1 MTLLLI
7 RHASAGDRD
16 DWVGDDLPRP
26 LDARGRGQASRLP
39 ELLGDYEI
47 ARVLSSPAVR
57 CVQTVEPLAR
67 SRGLDIEVREEL
79 GEEQQGEAGAELV
92 RSFIGEQTALCV
104 HGGLSDT
111 IAGVSQKKGEVL
123 VLDDEGKLVER
134 FRS

>member
-16 DWVGDDLPRP
+16 EWVGDDLPRP
-26 LDARGRGQASRLP
+26 LDARGRSQASRLP

-67 SRGLDIEVREEL
+67 SRGLDLAVRQEL
-79 GEEQQGEAGAELV
+79 GEEQQGEAGAALV
-92 RSFIGEQTALCV
+92 RSLVGGQIALCV

-111 IAGVSQKKGEVL
+111 ISGVSQKKGEVL

>member
-26 LDARGRGQASRLP
+26 LDARGRGQASRLA
-39 ELLGDYEI
+39 ELLGEYEI

-79 GEEQQGEAGAELV
+79 SEEQQGEAGAELV
-92 RSFIGEQTALCV
+92 RSLVGEQIALCV

>member
-16 DWVGDDLPRP
+16 DWVGDDRLRP
-26 LDARGRGQASRLP
+26 LDGRGRNQASRLP

-47 ARVLSSPAVR
+47 ARVMSSPAVR

-67 SRGLDIEVREEL
+67 SRGLDIEVHEEL
-79 GEEQQGEAGAELV
+79 SEEQQGEAGAELV
-92 RSFIGEQTALCV
+92 RALIGEQAALCV
-104 HGGLSDT
+104 HGGLSDAV
-111 IAGVSQKKGEVL
+111 AGVSQKKGEVL

>member
-16 DWVGDDLPRP
+16 AWVDDDRLRP
-26 LDARGRGQASRLP
+26 LDDRGRDQASRLP

-57 CVQTVEPLAR
+57 CVQTVEPFAR

-79 GEEQQGEAGAELV
+79 GEEQQDEAGAELV
-92 RSFIGEQTALCV
+92 RALVGEQAALCV
-104 HGGLSDT
+104 HGGLSE
-111 IAGVSQKKGEVL
+111 AVVGVSQKKGEVL

>member
-16 DWVGDDLPRP
+16 HWVGDDLPRP
-26 LDARGRGQASRLP
+26 LDARGRDQASRLP
-39 ELLGDYEI
+39 DLLGDYEI

-57 CVQTVEPLAR
+57 CLQTVEPLAR

-79 GEEQQGEAGAELV
+79 SEEQQGEAGVELV
-92 RSFIGEQTALCV
+92 RALIGEQAALCV

-111 IAGVSQKKGEVL
+111 ISGVSQKKGEVL

>member
-16 DWVGDDLPRP
+16 DRVGDDLPRP
-26 LDARGRGQASRLP
+26 LDARGRGQASRLA
-39 ELLGDYEI
+39 ELLNDYEI

-57 CVQTVEPLAR
+57 CLQTVEPLAR
-67 SRGLDIEVREEL
+67 SRGLDLDVHEEL

-92 RSFIGEQTALCV
+92 RSLAGEQTALCV
-104 HGGLSDT
+104 HGGLSDA

-123 VLDDEGKLVER
+123 VLDDEGRLVER

>member
-1 MTLLLI
+1 MMLLLI

-16 DWVGDDLPRP
+16 EWVGDDLPRP
-26 LDARGRGQASRLP
+26 LDARGRSQASRLP

-67 SRGLDIEVREEL
+67 SRGLDIEVHEEL

-92 RSFIGEQTALCV
+92 RSLVGEHAALCV

>member
-26 LDARGRGQASRLP
+26 LDARGRGQASLLP
-39 ELLGDYEI
+39 ELLSDYEI
-47 ARVLSSPAVR
+47 ARILASPAVR
-57 CVQTVEPLAR
+57 CLQTVEPLAR
-67 SRGLDIEVREEL
+67 SRGLDIEVLEEL
-79 GEEQQGEAGAELV
+79 SEEQQGEAGAELV
-92 RSFIGEQTALCV
+92 RARIGEQTALCV

-111 IAGVSQKKGEVL
+111 ISGISQKKGEVL

>member
-16 DWVGDDLPRP
+16 EWVGDDRPRP
-26 LDARGRGQASRLP
+26 LDARGREQASRLR
-39 ELLGDYEI
+39 ELLDDYEI
-47 ARVLSSPAVR
+47 TRVLSSPAVR

-67 SRGLDIEVREEL
+67 SRGLDIEVRDEL
-79 GEEQQGEAGAELV
+79 SEEQQGDAGAKLV
-92 RSFIGEQTALCV
+92 RALIGEQAAVSV

-111 IAGVSQKKGEVL
+111 VAGTSQKKGEVL
-123 VLDDEGKLVER
+123 VLDDERNLVDR